1 MSKRIL
7 FILSLSLLIAI
18 IHCAGN
24 CTDKYPYNFD
34 NPNDVDNNGFT
45 DGDTRMVWNHEH
57 SCNTLAAETSDDD
70 NLPYCCYIHIEY
82 ESPIT
87 NERHDKYG
95 CINVKN
101 PFEDYNGTI
110 DHVKE
115 RVNDVEDQLKNELTV
130 QGGTKFEVKDH
141 LHVKIICGAYFS
153 KISLFGL
160 LILILF

>member
-7 FILSLSLLIAI
+7 FILSLSLLITI

-24 CTDKYPYNFD
+24 CSDKYPYNFD
-34 NPNDVDNNGFT
+34 DPGVGDNKFT
-45 DGDTRMVWNHEH
+45 DGDTRVVWSHRH
-57 SCNTLAAETSDDD
+57 SCESLGAESIDGDGF
-70 NLPYCCYIHIEY
+70 PFCCYIHIEY

-101 PFEDYNGTI
+101 PFEDYGGNITN
-110 DHVKE
+110 VEE
-115 RVNDVEDQLKNELTV
+115 RVDFVENQLKNGLTV